1 MITVDKVRT
10 VRATGTEQ
18 WVLVSL
24 VEASPYRTTGTP
36 ESVQV
41 QVEPLLLPEVDGL
54 MLLRGGDCVV
64 VVVAVL
70 FRLLARN

>member
-1 MITVDKVRT
+1 MHDNSGQGTYSTCCWD
-10 VRATGTEQ
+10 RAVGAGQ
-18 WVLVSL
+18 PCGDPP
-24 VEASPYRTTGTP
+24 PYRTTGTP

-54 MLLRGGDCVV
+54 MLLRGGGCVV
-64 VVVAVL
+64 VVVL

>member
-10 VRATGTEQ
+10 ARATGTEQ

-24 VEASPYRTTGTP
+24 VGTPPYRTTGTP

-41 QVEPLLLPEVDGL
+41 QEEPLLLPEVDGL
-54 MLLRGGDCVV
+54 MLLRGGGGVV
-64 VVVAVL
+64 VVVL